1 MGFGW
6 EDINIYRL
14 AAEYNYD
21 SKWTYP
27 ILGHSVSLPHTIQEG
42 LYLLYVARRCLNDPY
57 RIEPERRGVHIM
69 GKIRLQIAPDVEF
82 KMDLEVE
89 GIDSGSRDYNVQ
101 QHKADVYQE
110 FEQRLKKV
118 FPEGVKIDRFEFGL
132 SLDTDG

>member
-1 MGFGW
+1 
-6 EDINIYRL
+6 
-14 AAEYNYD
+14 
-21 SKWTYP
+21 
-27 ILGHSVSLPHTIQEG
+27 
-42 LYLLYVARRCLNDPY
+42 
-57 RIEPERRGVHIM
+57 M

-101 QHKADVYQE
+101 QHKAEVYQE